1 MSNMQTSTGF
11 TIEHKMPITELLAHK
26 EVKWPVTDEQ
36 AGTPAAN
43 VITIAVVHKLTYVTT
58 PAIAAA
64 TTINVTD
71 ENGEAEVGDELI
83 IEILLAGTNR
93 VITLGTLLSSDVGT
107 ITCVASKTSV
117 LRFVYNGTTF
127 REVSRSMAT

>member
-1 MSNMQTSTGF
+1 MANMQKNTSF
-11 TIEHKMPITELLAHK
+11 TIEHHMPETALTAHL
-26 EVKWPVTDEQ
+26 EVKWPVTQ
-36 AGTPAAN
+36 AQTGTPASN
-43 VITIAVVHKLTYVTT
+43 VITIPVVHKCTYVKT

-71 ENGEAEVGDELI
+71 VNNEAEVGDELI

-93 VITLGTLLSSDVGT
+93 VITLGTLLASDVGT

-117 LRFVYNGTTF
+117 LRFVWNGTEF